1 MEEQTQTQTKE
12 IQELKSQLEVHQR
25 YRLAQDRTEYRMA
38 NLEVM
43 ETIARQLH
51 SLNRQIF
58 SFNELYAKTN
68 KITTANEEQP
78 EKEQKD
84 VPKLDAGD

>member
-1 MEEQTQTQTKE
+1 
-12 IQELKSQLEVHQR
+12 
-25 YRLAQDRTEYRMA
+25 
-38 NLEVM
+38 M